1 MYVCLCVCMCTCAHW
16 WRYLYMLE
24 EGVLSPESAVWVVV
38 NSMTYILGMELE
50 PSARA
55 TGAHNHG
62 VSPQLLQ

>member
-1 MYVCLCVCMCTCAHW
+1 
-16 WRYLYMLE
+16 MLE
-24 EGVLSPESAVWVVV
+24 EGVLSPESAVWAVV